1 MRNLIYLMYR
11 APCSSA
17 MWITILSITS
27 ALAQKPNSSAV
38 VKAPALA
45 SRAQVTSIPPQAKSS
60 LPPSV
65 VISAPGVTQALR
77 DVKLSMP
84 VAGRIDGMM
93 VREGSHVRKGQLLMH
108 LDRTLEELEV
118 QRKRLQLEDKSR
130 LDELK
135 QKEKILA
142 EQVGALGPLLASGGV
157 SRKQAEDEEIALG
170 SVIAER
176 KALEG
181 TKERE
186 SVELALAQEA
196 YERRHLRAPFD
207 GVITKV
213 ALRVGESIGLHEPL
227 ISVVDISLVRFMGT
241 VPVRTG
247 TKIKV
252 GGMVKIELLM
262 DGQVRSRMAKV
273 VFVSPV
279 TDPSS
284 GLIEVIAEFENS
296 DGSVR
301 PGISGRMLL

>member
-1 MRNLIYLMYR
+1 
-11 APCSSA
+11 
-17 MWITILSITS
+17 MWMAILSITS
-27 ALAQKPNSSAV
+27 ALAQTPNASAV
-38 VKAPALA
+38 VKAPSSPA
-45 SRAQVTSIPPQAKSS
+45 SAPVRSFPPPATSS

-65 VISAPGVTQALR
+65 VSAPGVTQALR
-77 DVKLSMP
+77 DVKLSMT

-93 VREGSHVRKGQLLMH
+93 VREGSQVRKGQLLMH
-108 LDRTLEELEV
+108 LDRALEELEV

-135 QKEKILA
+135 QKEKVLA
-142 EQVGALGPLLASGGV
+142 EQVKALGPLLASGGV

-176 KALEG
+176 KALEA

-186 SVELALAQEA
+186 IVELALAQGA

-213 ALRVGESIGLHEPL
+213 ALHVGESIGAHEPL
-227 ISVVDISLVRFMGT
+227 ISVVDISRVRFMGT

-247 TKIKV
+247 TKLQV
-252 GGMVKIELLM
+252 GGAVKIELFM

-284 GLIEVIAEFENS
+284 GLIEVIAEFANP
-296 DGSVR
+296 DGFVR